1 MEWNED
7 FLTGIPEVDAQHRGL
22 LWIASKVL
30 QRASEGTVPSGV
42 SSAIGSLAR
51 SFAIHFDLEESLM
64 QLHQYPQF
72 REHCLE
78 HRQFLEKLK
87 ALYQQSKENPISAEM
102 ITLGTEW
109 LYGHIVAFDKEMAS
123 FLEAK
128 GAVSKPGIERWHG
141 N

>member
-1 MEWNED
+1 MEWNEE
-7 FLTGIPEVDAQHRGL
+7 FLTGIPEIDAQHRGL

-30 QRASEGTVPSGV
+30 QRASDAPGSGHAA
-42 SSAIGSLAR
+42 SRIGALAR

-78 HRQFLEKLK
+78 HRQFLDKLK
-87 ALYQQSKENPISAEM
+87 GLYQQSKDTPVSAEM
-102 ITLGTEW
+102 ITLVTEW

-123 FLEAK
+123 FLQAK
-128 GAVSKPGIERWHG
+128 GAVSRPGIER
-141 N
+141 